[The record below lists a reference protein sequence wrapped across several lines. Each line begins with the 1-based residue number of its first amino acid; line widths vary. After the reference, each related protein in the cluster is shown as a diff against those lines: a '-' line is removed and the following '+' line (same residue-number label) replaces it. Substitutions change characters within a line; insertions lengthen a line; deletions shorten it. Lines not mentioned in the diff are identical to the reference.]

1 MSVLSEL
8 QHSSSEANEASKLR
22 AATLQGV
29 RIVQRMEV
37 GNKLLKIAETSEQI

>member
-1 MSVLSEL
+1 MSEL

-29 RIVQRMEV
+29 RAVQRMEG
-37 GNKLLKIAETSEQI
+37 GNQLLRIAQTSEQI